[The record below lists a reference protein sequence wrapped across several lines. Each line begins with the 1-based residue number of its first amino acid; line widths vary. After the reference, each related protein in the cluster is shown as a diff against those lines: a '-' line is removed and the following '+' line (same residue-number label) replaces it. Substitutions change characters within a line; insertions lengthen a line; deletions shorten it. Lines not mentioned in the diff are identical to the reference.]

1 MKYNEVLWV
10 FWALV
15 GGGAWQTR
23 RFMVDCLYLHKN
35 WAFNYKNQTLTYKNC
50 TYYKVLNYT
59 YKSIEIYTFPQLFP
73 QSYNLHLWF

>member
-35 WAFNYKNQTLTYKNC
+35 WAFNYKNQR
-50 TYYKVLNYT
+50 T